1 MKKGEIPI
9 LYSFRRCP
17 YAIRARL
24 ALLAA
29 QQTVELR
36 EIVLRDK
43 PEAFLNTSP
52 SETVPC
58 LVLKDEIIDESLD
71 IMIWALKIRDPKN
84 WLKMPDNGYEII
96 EIIDNEFKDL
106 LDKTKYST
114 RYENEDVVKN
124 RKCAVDILINLEKN
138 MRGKY
143 LFSDKPSLCDIAIF
157 PFVRQFAF
165 IDKAFFDSLGWR
177 KLGIWL
183 DSFIESELFIECQRK
198 FKQWH
203 PTDPKLYFP
212 LK

>member
-1 MKKGEIPI
+1 MKKSEMPI

-24 ALLAA
+24 ALLVA
-29 QQTVELR
+29 QQTVVLR

-43 PEAFLNTSP
+43 PKEFLNTSP

-58 LVLKDEIIDESLD
+58 LVLKDEVIDESLD
-71 IMIWALKIRDPKN
+71 IMIWALKIKDPKN

-96 EIIDNEFKDL
+96 KMIDNEFKDL

-114 RYENEDVVKN
+114 RYANEDVTEN
-124 RKCAVDILINLEKN
+124 RKCAINILIKLEES

-143 LFSDKPSLCDIAIF
+143 LFSDEPSLCDIAIF

-165 IDKAFFDSLGWR
+165 IDKAFFDNLGWR
-177 KLGIWL
+177 KLGNWL
-183 DSFIESELFIECQRK
+183 DSFIESKLFIECQHK

-203 PTDPKLYFP
+203 PTDLEVHFP

>member
-1 MKKGEIPI
+1 MKKSEMPI

-24 ALLAA
+24 ALLVA
-29 QQTVELR
+29 QQTVVLR

-43 PEAFLNTSP
+43 PKEFLNTSP

-58 LVLKDEIIDESLD
+58 LVLEDEVIDESLD
-71 IMIWALKIRDPKN
+71 IMIWALKIKDPKN

-96 EIIDNEFKDL
+96 KMIDNEFKDL

-114 RYENEDVVKN
+114 RYANEDVTEN
-124 RKCAVDILINLEKN
+124 RECAVNILIKLEES

-143 LFSDKPSLCDIAIF
+143 LFSDEPSLCDIAIF

-165 IDKAFFDSLGWR
+165 IDKAFFDNLGWR

-183 DSFIESELFIECQRK
+183 DSFIESKLFIECQHK

-203 PTDPKLYFP
+203 PADLEVHFP

>member
-1 MKKGEIPI
+1 MKKSEMPI

-24 ALLAA
+24 ALLVA
-29 QQTVELR
+29 QQTVVLR

-43 PEAFLNTSP
+43 PKEFLNTSP

-58 LVLKDEIIDESLD
+58 LVLKDEVIDESLD
-71 IMIWALKIRDPKN
+71 IMIWALKIKDPKN

-96 EIIDNEFKDL
+96 KMIDNEFKDL

-114 RYENEDVVKN
+114 RYANEDVTEN
-124 RKCAVDILINLEKN
+124 RKCAVDILIKLEES

-143 LFSDKPSLCDIAIF
+143 LFSDEPSLCDVAIF

-165 IDKAFFDSLGWR
+165 IDKSFFDNLGWK

-183 DSFIESELFIECQRK
+183 DSFIDSKLFIECQHK

-203 PTDPKLYFP
+203 PADLEVHFP

>member
-1 MKKGEIPI
+1 MKKSEMPI

-24 ALLAA
+24 ALLVA
-29 QQTVELR
+29 QQTVVLR

-43 PEAFLNTSP
+43 PKEFLNTSP

-58 LVLKDEIIDESLD
+58 LVLKDEVIDESLD
-71 IMIWALKIRDPKN
+71 IMIWALKIKDPKN

-96 EIIDNEFKDL
+96 KMIDNEFKDL

-114 RYENEDVVKN
+114 RYANEDVTEN
-124 RKCAVDILINLEKN
+124 RNCAINILIKLEES

-143 LFSDKPSLCDIAIF
+143 LFSDEPSLCDIAIF

-165 IDKAFFDSLGWR
+165 IDKAFFDNLGWR
-177 KLGIWL
+177 KLGNWL
-183 DSFIESELFIECQRK
+183 DSFIESKLFIECQHK

-203 PTDPKLYFP
+203 PADLEVHFP

>member
-1 MKKGEIPI
+1 MKKSDIPI

-36 EIVLRDK
+36 EIVLRNK
-43 PEAFLNTSP
+43 PEEFLNASP
-52 SETVPC
+52 TKTVPC
-58 LVLKDEIIDESLD
+58 LVLKNEIIDESLD
-71 IMIWALKIRDPKN
+71 IMIWALKIKDPN
-84 WLKMPDNGYEII
+84 NLLKMPDNGYEMI
-96 EIIDNEFKDL
+96 EIIDNKFKDL

-114 RYENEDVVKN
+114 RYENEDVDKN
-124 RKCAVDILINLEKN
+124 RKCAVDILINLEEN

-165 IDKAFFDSLGWR
+165 IDKAFFDNLGWR

-183 DSFIESELFIECQRK
+183 DSFLESRPFIECQHK
-198 FKQWH
+198 FKQWY
-203 PTDPKLYFP
+203 PTDLEVYFP

>member
-1 MKKGEIPI
+1 MKKNEMPI

-24 ALLAA
+24 ALLVA
-29 QQTVELR
+29 QQTVVLR

-43 PEAFLNTSP
+43 PKEFLNTSP

-58 LVLKDEIIDESLD
+58 LVLKDEVIDESLD
-71 IMIWALKIRDPKN
+71 IMIWALKIKDPKN

-96 EIIDNEFKDL
+96 KMIDNEFKDF

-114 RYENEDVVKN
+114 RYANEDVTEN
-124 RKCAVDILINLEKN
+124 RKCAVNILIKLEES

-143 LFSDKPSLCDIAIF
+143 LFGDEPSLCDIAIF

-165 IDKAFFDSLGWR
+165 IDKAFFDNLGWR
-177 KLGIWL
+177 KLGNWL
-183 DSFIESELFIECQRK
+183 DSFIESKLFIECQHK

-203 PTDPKLYFP
+203 PADLEVHFP

>member
-1 MKKGEIPI
+1 MKKGEMPI

-24 ALLAA
+24 ALIAA

-36 EIVLRDK
+36 EIVLKDK
-43 PEAFLNTSP
+43 PEEFLNASP
-52 SETVPC
+52 SKTVPC
-58 LVLKDEIIDESLD
+58 LVLKDEVIDESID
-71 IMIWALKIRDPKN
+71 IMIWALQTKDPKN

-96 EIIDNEFKDL
+96 EMIDNKFKDL

-114 RYENEDVVKN
+114 RYANEDLAEN
-124 RKCAVDILINLEKN
+124 RKCAVNILINLEES

-143 LFSDKPSLCDIAIF
+143 LFSDEPTLCDVAIF

-165 IDKAFFDSLGWR
+165 IDKAFFDNLGWR
-177 KLGIWL
+177 KLGVWL
-183 DSFIESELFIECQRK
+183 DSFINSTLFIECQHK

-203 PTDPKLYFP
+203 PADLEVHFP